1 MARENGLRFTDTG
14 PVYLIDAY
22 QPFVRWSGHGRRDR
36 QVGVLESGGSR
47 NHVDQPNSSESHVGI
62 LSAYRLSKL
71 HSRQETCCVLHGV
84 FKGAER
90 VRNPCPWVHKFLAS
104 PE

>member
-1 MARENGLRFTDTG
+1 MAGQDGLRFIDPG
-14 PVYLIDAY
+14 AVGLIEAY

-47 NHVDQPNSSESHVGI
+47 NHVDQPNSSENDVGI
-62 LSAYRLSKL
+62 LSAYRLCKL

-90 VRNPCPWVHKFLAS
+90 VRNP
-104 PE
+104 